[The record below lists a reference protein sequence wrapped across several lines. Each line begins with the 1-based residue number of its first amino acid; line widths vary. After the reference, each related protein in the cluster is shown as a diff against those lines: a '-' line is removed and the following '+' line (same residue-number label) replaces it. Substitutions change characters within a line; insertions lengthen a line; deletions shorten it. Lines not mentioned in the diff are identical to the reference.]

1 MLDLFLKSW
10 KPLKLGRFRSERK
23 PMLDVFFKIEK
34 TIEFGLLSQWKKA
47 NVGLV
52 SEIMKLLK
60 LGCFRN
66 EQKPMLDMLFEM
78 VETIEFGLL
87 S

>member
-1 MLDLFLKSW
+1 MA
-10 KPLKLGRFRSERK
+10 
-23 PMLDVFFKIEK
+23 K

-52 SEIMKLLK
+52 FEIMKLLK

-66 EQKPMLDMLFEM
+66 EQKPMLDVLFEM